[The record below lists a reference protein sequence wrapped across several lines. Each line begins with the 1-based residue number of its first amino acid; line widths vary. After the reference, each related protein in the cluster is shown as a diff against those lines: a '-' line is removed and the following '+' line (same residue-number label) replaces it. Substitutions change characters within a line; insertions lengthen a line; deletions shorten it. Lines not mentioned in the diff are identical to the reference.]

1 MRAEIERFL
10 AQRRA
15 EGLAESSLGM
25 YRQAL
30 AGLAAVLEGRGV
42 RRWADARPE
51 DIDAYLA
58 SLVRLAYN
66 SRRTYTIKA
75 LVFLRRLAEQ
85 GLVPADPARHVAI
98 PRPAA
103 GDMPLPEPPLSEAEV
118 AGLLARMPRR
128 CATDLRDIALVE
140 LLYSAGLRR
149 SEALALDLR
158 DLDFRNRVVL
168 VRNGKGAKPRDLP
181 MYRGLHGALRDWLAL
196 RRSLLRGPDHGALL
210 LSNRGRRLA
219 KGGLPRIF
227 GKITRLQ
234 GPGGRRVHP
243 HLFRHSIAVHLLR
256 GGADIRY
263 IQAFLGH
270 DDLESTREYL
280 RLVPSDLRKAYDEAM
295 PEIPVTAG

>member
-1 MRAEIERFL
+1 MQREIDAYL
-10 AQRRA
+10 AQRKA

-30 AGLAAVLEGRGV
+30 GGLLALLERRGITRWQDAG
-42 RRWADARPE
+42 PE
-51 DIDAYLA
+51 AIDTYLA
-58 SLVRLAYN
+58 SLGRLAYN
-66 SRRTYTIKA
+66 TRRSYTIKV

-85 GLVPADPARHVAI
+85 GRIPRDPARHVAV

-103 GDMPLPEPPLSEAEV
+103 GDLPLPEPPLSEDEV
-118 AGLLARMPRR
+118 TAILARMPRKS
-128 CATDLRDIALVE
+128 AADLRDVALVE

-149 SEALALDLR
+149 CEALALDLR
-158 DLDFRNRVVL
+158 DLDFENRAVR
-168 VRNGKGAKPRDLP
+168 VRNGKGAKPRELP
-181 MYRGLHGALRDWLAL
+181 MFRGLHGALRDWLAL
-196 RRSLLRGPDHGALL
+196 RRSLLKGPDMGALL
-210 LSNRGRRLA
+210 LSCRGRRLA

-234 GPGGRRVHP
+234 GPGGRHIHP

-270 DDLESTREYL
+270 DDLESTKVYL
-280 RLVPSDLRKAYDEAM
+280 RLVPADLRKVYDEAM
-295 PEIPVTAG
+295 PEIPVGT